1 MTNQELKI
9 SATYIKKLASF
20 PDAEDRISLYLDSL
34 FATQAQKDT
43 FNEPENSKSKA
54 VSSLLHFTY
63 ILGHTDASFTLD
75 TYTHVTS
82 DMQKNASA
90 VVNNMMQQFL
100 IGGNTN
106 DKK

>member
-34 FATQAQKDT
+34 LATQPQKDA

-63 ILGHTDASFTLD
+63 KEI
-75 TYTHVTS
+75 
-82 DMQKNASA
+82 
-90 VVNNMMQQFL
+90 
-100 IGGNTN
+100 
-106 DKK
+106 KKWLLHLKKYLLLMAFAPMS

>member
-34 FATQAQKDT
+34 FATQPQKDT

-63 ILGHTDASFTLD
+63 KEIKNMATTFKKVFIANGLCA
-75 TYTHVTS
+75 HVLKKPS
-82 DMQKNASA
+82 GKNSYCYL
-90 VVNNMMQQFL
+90 Q
-100 IGGNTN
+100 
-106 DKK
+106 